1 MKTEFLKRFFKDLEK
16 ISDQNVLNE
25 IRQVVNEVETATHFS
40 GIKNLR
46 KLKGYRNAF
55 RIRLGDYCIGV
66 YIENDT
72 VEFAR
77 FVHRKDIYRIFP

>member
-46 KLKGYRNAF
+46 KLKGYRNTY
-55 RIRLGDYCIGV
+55 RIRLGDYRIGV